1 MSEVLLDDLTLFVRE
16 TYHSISPQMYP
27 APTFEPGRALN
38 LPEEAEDGEM
48 AASPDGHKI
57 VCVNEVFEDG
67 QGTSLRVID
76 VLGNGTFSY
85 VFKCQLIKD
94 PRKFVALK
102 IIRNLRQ
109 YRQTGISEILIHQK
123 MAAAPEHPGKHH
135 VIMPITS
142 FEVDEHVCLVMP
154 LYQRSLFEGIC
165 QTQPLLSLL
174 GSVRRVMK
182 QLLQALE
189 FIHRAGIMHCD
200 LKPDNILFSND
211 DCDDIVL
218 IDFGSATTHMEGMGE
233 YIQSRFYRSPE
244 VMLGLPFDSEI
255 DIWSAGCVA
264 AELFLDFAIFAC
276 ENEFDGIH
284 SMVALLGPMPE
295 KMLGRSPRWQRFF
308 DMKRSGFQ
316 PKMDPNEVLMTKHS
330 YHQIYEQIGALPL
343 DQLIQGHMEIKTD
356 EEQKT
361 VTCFTD
367 FVMRLLNFDPTQ
379 RLTATQALAHPFLEG
394 NPLPDGWRPPI
405 SGRPSQTPGHQAQSA
420 TPPAFGVRA
429 SLSSDMSKTDFLAL
443 M

>member
-16 TYHSISPQMYP
+16 TYHEISPQMYP
-27 APTFEPGRALN
+27 APSFERGRALN
-38 LPEEAEDGEM
+38 LPEDAEENEA
-48 AASPDGHKI
+48 AVSPEGHKI
-57 VCVNEVFEDG
+57 VYVNEIFEDG

-85 VFKCQLIKD
+85 VFKCQLLKD

-109 YRQTGISEILIHQK
+109 YRQTGLAEILIHQK
-123 MAAAPEHPGKHH
+123 MASAPEHPGKAH
-135 VIMPITS
+135 VIMPITY
-142 FEVDEHVCLVMP
+142 FEVNDHVCLVTP

-165 QTQPLLSLL
+165 QTQPVLSLL
-174 GSVRRVMK
+174 ESVRHVMK
-182 QLLQALE
+182 HLLQALD
-189 FIHRAGIMHCD
+189 FIHANGIMHCD
-200 LKPDNILFSND
+200 LKPDNILFKDD
-211 DCDDIVL
+211 DCNDIVL
-218 IDFGSATTHMEGMGE
+218 IDFGSATTRLEGVGD

-244 VMLGLPFDSEI
+244 IILGLPFDSGI

-276 ENEFDGIH
+276 ENEFDAIH
-284 SMVALLGPMPE
+284 SMVALLGPIPE
-295 KMLGRSPRWQRFF
+295 TLLGRSPRWQRFF

-316 PKMDPNEVLMTKHS
+316 PKGDPNEILVTTHS

-343 DQLIQGHMEIKTD
+343 EQLIQGHCEVKTP
-356 EEQKT
+356 EEQAM

-367 FVMRLLNFDPTQ
+367 FVKRLLNFDPAR
-379 RLTATQALAHPFLEG
+379 RLTATQALAHPFL
-394 NPLPDGWRPPI
+394 DGKQLSEEWRPPRVAR
-405 SGRPSQTPGHQAQSA
+405 SFASDTQPQSL
-420 TPPAFGVRA
+420 TPPAFGVRT
-429 SLSSDMSKTDFLAL
+429 SLSSDMSKSDFLSL